1 MKVFSLE
8 LAFVDI
14 MDCSASVLSKVK
26 QKAKKEAGMGK
37 KKDPEVKS
45 CRRMRGVDSVIQSDR
60 IIGQD
65 LLQCTDLEKALRG
78 GECV

>member
-1 MKVFSLE
+1 
-8 LAFVDI
+8 
-14 MDCSASVLSKVK
+14 
-26 QKAKKEAGMGK
+26 
-37 KKDPEVKS
+37 
-45 CRRMRGVDSVIQSDR
+45 MRGVDSVIQSDR